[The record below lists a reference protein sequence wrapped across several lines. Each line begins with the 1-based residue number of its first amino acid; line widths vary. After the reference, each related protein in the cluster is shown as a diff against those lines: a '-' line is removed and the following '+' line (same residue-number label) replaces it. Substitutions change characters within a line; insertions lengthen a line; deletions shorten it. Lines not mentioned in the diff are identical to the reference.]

1 MSHRKW
7 WLLALIL
14 YAVFVI
20 YMYFFHKAAPDP
32 ELTYSQVVAIDIFA
46 NVAAIFIFA
55 FLKTLIVSLFP
66 VRGKPYLQR
75 FKRAFPVV
83 LLIVVSFVFP
93 SMFVIDIFGKP

>member
-1 MSHRKW
+1 MSRKKW

-20 YMYFFHKAAPDP
+20 YMYFFHKTAPDP
-32 ELTYSQVVAIDIFA
+32 DITYSQAVAIDIFA

-55 FLKTLIVSLFP
+55 FLKALIVSLFP

-75 FKRAFPVV
+75 FKRALPVV
-83 LLIVVSFVFP
+83 LLIVLSFVFA
-93 SMFVIDIFGKP
+93 SMFVMDIFGKS